1 MDTTE
6 IQAAIKTVEG
16 LPLTTFT
23 ARLRLLLPTIE
34 VKAASG
40 VRHEDIVAA
49 LNDAGMQISVATYK
63 VILKRL
69 RRQARERPPDYPARV
84 MAPPPAQAI
93 PPPDSSIDPRAQRE
107 QIARAFI
114 PDTPTNKF
122 AARITNTQEKKS

>member
-1 MDTTE
+1 
-6 IQAAIKTVEG
+6 
-16 LPLTTFT
+16 
-23 ARLRLLLPTIE
+23 
-34 VKAASG
+34 

-49 LNDAGMQISVATYK
+49 LNDAGMQISLATYK

-84 MAPPPAQAI
+84 MASPYYPARVAAPPPAQAI

-107 QIARAFI
+107 QIAKAFI

-122 AARITNTQEKKS
+122 AARITTTQEKKP